1 MKKVKIINPL
11 PFYIYFWTI
20 ASLTVIGLADS
31 VFLAISHY
39 RVYTDISYKSFCAIS
54 KALNCDT
61 VSQSSYAI
69 FLNLPVAVWGVI
81 GYAFILMLL
90 PFTRSE
96 ESCKKRIWSLI
107 LWLSL
112 TFSCGSVILALI
124 SSFRIR
130 SYCIMCI
137 FTYGVNFALVFYAWL
152 IRRRF
157 SNTGLIEDTKGD
169 FLFLWLKKAKS
180 IPLLTT
186 FLATVVFIWIFFPA
200 YWHFRPP
207 PPPENIPQGF
217 TVAGHPW
224 IGAENPVLDIIEFA
238 DYQCFQCKKMHF
250 FLRQFIA
257 QNPVKIR
264 LIHRHYPMDHKF
276 NPIVKEPFHVGAG
289 KMALLAIASGL
300 KNKFWEMNDLLYS
313 IEGNKKV
320 LSIKEMSDALG
331 LDKYEIAR
339 AINMR
344 GIRYQLHSDIRA
356 GNEIGITGTPAYIV
370 DGKLYKGHLPAEIL
384 KKIMK

>member
-1 MKKVKIINPL
+1 M

-39 RVYTDISYKSFCAIS
+39 RVYTDISYKSFSAIS

-81 GYAFILMLL
+81 GYAFIFMLL

-96 ESCKKRIWSLI
+96 ESCKKRIWALI
-107 LWLSL
+107 LWSSL
-112 TFSCGSVILALI
+112 AFSCCSVILALI
-124 SSFRIR
+124 STFRIR

-169 FLFLWLKKAKS
+169 FHFLWRKKAKS
-180 IPLLTT
+180 IPLLAT

-200 YWHFRPP
+200 YWYFRPP
-207 PPPENIPQGF
+207 PPNDNIPQGS
-217 TVAGHPW
+217 TAAGHAW
-224 IGAENPVLDIIEFA
+224 IGAENPVLEITEFS

-257 QNPVKIR
+257 HNPVKVR

-289 KMALLAIASGL
+289 KMALLAIASGSKGAKPL
-300 KNKFWEMNDLLYS
+300 SQPGSDNNGGRLFS
-313 IEGNKKV
+313 I
-320 LSIKEMSDALG
+320 
-331 LDKYEIAR
+331 
-339 AINMR
+339 
-344 GIRYQLHSDIRA
+344 
-356 GNEIGITGTPAYIV
+356 
-370 DGKLYKGHLPAEIL
+370 
-384 KKIMK
+384 